1 MHNTIFR
8 HIVRLITDSNISGID
23 EAAMILSLMIIFL
36 LIIISPILSNRI
48 RLPVIVVEIIMGIII
63 GESLLNIIPM
73 NPVLDFLSS
82 FGLIYLMFLVGL
94 EINLRE
100 IRGHVIKTLSIAIS
114 SILIP
119 FICGFT
125 ISYHINVDPLL
136 LGTIFTTTSL
146 GIILPLTRDI
156 SYSQEFNHILLVS
169 VAIVD
174 VISIFLLAF
183 SLSIIEGM
191 LEASFM
197 YSLIAILVLFFIP
210 TIINKM
216 KSLGLSQ
223 KIENWMLQEHHF
235 EMGVRLAFA
244 LIVILATISWHLGFH
259 SIIGAFIA
267 GLIISELLPEA
278 SLLKKKL
285 DSFGYGFFIPLFFI
299 IMGSKVNLPLLF
311 SNIVNISNL
320 LIIII
325 IAIISKVIGVFLASR
340 TVGFSFR
347 ESASLGLFHSARVSL
362 IIAAAE
368 IGSDLGLIDESLFSI
383 LIILAVMSALIG
395 PSIGKY
401 LLLNK

>member
-1 MHNTIFR
+1 MYSEIFNCTVETIINNDFYNANQTT
-8 HIVRLITDSNISGID
+8 I
-23 EAAMILSLMIIFL
+23 ILSLMIIFL
-36 LIIISPILSNRI
+36 SIIISPIISNRL
-48 RLPVIVVEIIMGIII
+48 RLPVVVIEIILGILF
-63 GESLLNIIPM
+63 GESLLNIISM

-100 IRGHVIKTLSIAIS
+100 VRGYVMKTLTIS
-114 SILIP
+114 LFSILIP
-119 FICGFT
+119 FICGFAV
-125 ISYHINVDPLL
+125 SFHVDVEPLL

-146 GIILPLTRDI
+146 GIILPLTKDI
-156 SYSQEFNHILLVS
+156 NYSREFNHILLVS

-191 LEASFM
+191 LEASFI
-197 YSLIAILVLFFIP
+197 YSLIAILVLFLLP
-210 TIINKM
+210 TLINRM
-216 KSLGLSQ
+216 RILGLSRGFEEW
-223 KIENWMLQEHHF
+223 ILQEHHF

-244 LIVILATISWHLGFH
+244 LIVILAAISWHLGFH

-278 SLLKKKL
+278 SLLRKKL

-311 SNIVNISNL
+311 SNVANISNL
-320 LIIII
+320 LIITF
-325 IAIISKVIGVFLASR
+325 IAIISKVTGVFLASK
-340 TVGFSFR
+340 TIGFDVK
-347 ESASLGLFHSARVSL
+347 ESTSLGLFHSARVSL

-368 IGSDLGLIDESLFSI
+368 IGSELGLISESLFSI
-383 LIILAVMSALIG
+383 LIILAVVSALVG

-401 LLLNK
+401 ILVYR